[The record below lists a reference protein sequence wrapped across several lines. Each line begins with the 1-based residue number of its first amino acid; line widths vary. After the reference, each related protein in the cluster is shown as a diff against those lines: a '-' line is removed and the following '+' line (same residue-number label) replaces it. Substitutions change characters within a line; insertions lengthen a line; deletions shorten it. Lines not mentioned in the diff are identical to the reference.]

1 MTHFVQTFITFI
13 QKKFEKNYK
22 ERDERF
28 NKHKLAVKIVD
39 LDSDVDETLKL
50 VCDWRDNK

>member
-22 ERDERF
+22 EREERF